1 MLDATQYRD
10 RPLGREKEKNMSI
23 IGMSQSII
31 WVVCAWRGSAGCT
44 VVVFCTAHMDTPTS
58 TGSTKRG
65 GSARSSH
72 RKRLSRGMASF
83 TRGSQAYSFWASP
96 ASRSGWSG
104 RVWMMAW

>member
-23 IGMSQSII
+23 IGMSHSII

-44 VVVFCTAHMDTPTS
+44 VDVFWTAHMDMPTS
-58 TGSTKRG
+58 TGSTNRG

-83 TRGSQAYSFWASP
+83 TRGSQGYSF
-96 ASRSGWSG
+96 
-104 RVWMMAW
+104 

>member
-1 MLDATQYRD
+1 MDATQYSE
-10 RPLGREKEKNMSI
+10 RPLGRVKEKNMSI

-44 VVVFCTAHMDTPTS
+44 VVVFWTAHMDMPTS
-58 TGSTKRG
+58 TGSTTTG

-83 TRGSQAYSFWASP
+83 TRGSQAYSFCDSP

-104 RVWMMAW
+104 SVWMMAW